1 MAVQFERQLRA
12 AQKFLDG
19 VKSLPNSSEIVIRQY
34 GELSRFLAKVENLT
48 TDVSGRLLSLLD
60 SSLWGAYAEQL
71 KQDIVARTGAKDEA
85 NSRRVNQDYMAAV
98 HYFAGF
104 LSCAFGSGSEPCA
117 SFGTAMCSS
126 RQVGL
131 APSHGED
138 MRSDLSIGI

>member
-71 KQDIVARTGAKDEA
+71 KQDIVARTGA
-85 NSRRVNQDYMAAV
+85 NPRIRR
-98 HYFAGF
+98 
-104 LSCAFGSGSEPCA
+104 P
-117 SFGTAMCSS
+117 
-126 RQVGL
+126 R
-131 APSHGED
+131 
-138 MRSDLSIGI
+138 